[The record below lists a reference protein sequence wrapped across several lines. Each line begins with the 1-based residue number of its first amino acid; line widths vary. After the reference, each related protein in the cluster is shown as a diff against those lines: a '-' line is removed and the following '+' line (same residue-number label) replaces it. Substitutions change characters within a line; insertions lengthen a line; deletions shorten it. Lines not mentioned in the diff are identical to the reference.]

1 MQRYDVIYVVALMS
15 AIKLL
20 AISGK
25 LGTGKTTLETLIAKH
40 HATKQIAFADG
51 LKESY
56 MAIFPGGASPYTSEG
71 KAAIIPEL
79 EISVGKFL
87 QDFGEAGRQYNP
99 SLWLYSV
106 GRKVAHANT
115 LYIVTDCR
123 FPNEVAYVQKLGG
136 KVIRLERDNV
146 DPAALAGRDSQH
158 VSETA
163 LDNFDGFDLVL
174 RNNGTLAELEA
185 TIVEWLNTL

>member
-1 MQRYDVIYVVALMS
+1 MS
-15 AIKLL
+15 SIKLL

-40 HATKQIAFADG
+40 YATKQIAFADG

-56 MAIFPGGASPYTSEG
+56 MAIFPGGASPYSLEG

-79 EISVGKFL
+79 GISVGKFL

-106 GRKVAHANT
+106 GRKVASSTSLH
-115 LYIVTDCR
+115 IVTDCR

-136 KVIRLERDNV
+136 LCIRITRDNV
-146 DPAALAGRDSQH
+146 DPAALAGRDHQH
-158 VSETA
+158 ISETA
-163 LDNFDGFDLVL
+163 LDNFDRFDLVL

-185 TIVEWLNTL
+185 AIVTWLDMEL

>member
-1 MQRYDVIYVVALMS
+1 MSERSYVRL
-15 AIKLL
+15 I

-40 HATKQIAFADG
+40 RTTKQIAFADG

-56 MAIFPGGASPYTSEG
+56 MAIFPGGASPYTTEG
-71 KAAIIPEL
+71 KATIIPEL
-79 EISVGKFL
+79 GISVGKFL

-106 GRKVAHANT
+106 GRKVAVYSKT

-146 DPAALAGRDSQH
+146 DPAALAGRDHAH

-163 LDNFDGFDLVL
+163 LDNFDGFDLVIQ
-174 RNNGTLAELEA
+174 NNGTLAELED
-185 TIVEWLNTL
+185 TVTSWLNDSTFV